1 MGFDSFWVE
10 APQSQKDLLKP
21 RTLLVEKGYEPRTME
36 VQKGNLTWNTG
47 GGSNRAFLLSRSS
60 TQAYMRMMTKTAHN
74 RSRRKANQRE
84 EVRNRYQVT
93 ECKS

>member
-21 RTLLVEKGYEPRTME
+21 RTLLVEKGYEPKTME

-47 GGSNRAFLLSRSS
+47 RCFEQSFLTFSEQHAGIYEDDDKDGEQQV
-60 TQAYMRMMTKTAHN
+60 QAQGEPTGRG
-74 RSRRKANQRE
+74 QE
-84 EVRNRYQVT
+84 QVPGL
-93 ECKS
+93 